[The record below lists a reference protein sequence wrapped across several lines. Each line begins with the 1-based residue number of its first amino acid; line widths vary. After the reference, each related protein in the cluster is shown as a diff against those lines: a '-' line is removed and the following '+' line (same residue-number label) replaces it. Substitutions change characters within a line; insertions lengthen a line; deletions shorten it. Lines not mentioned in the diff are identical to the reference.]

1 MARVCCTRWSDD
13 ADVETVFAVIESTD
27 RTSSHCLFDSNA
39 NVLELYKI
47 QHMSLVQGWHTN
59 LLLRQTELLWSE
71 QDLEEPSISD
81 HQQEERRIAYPRSG
95 LFHQNQM
102 FLDMLHSPER
112 SSKMKQ
118 RHRMRKQRQRPE
130 G

>member
-13 ADVETVFAVIESTD
+13 ADVETVFAVSESTD

-47 QHMSLVQGWHTN
+47 QHVSLVQRWHTN
-59 LLLRQTELLWSE
+59 LLLRQTDLLWSE

-81 HQQEERRIAYPRSG
+81 HQQEERRIAYPRIG
-95 LFHQNQM
+95 LCHRNQL
-102 FLDMLHSPER
+102 FPDMLHNPER
-112 SSKMKQ
+112 SWKTTQ
-118 RHRMRKQRQRPE
+118 RHRIRKQRQRPE

>member
-13 ADVETVFAVIESTD
+13 ADVETVFAVSESTD
-27 RTSSHCLFDSNA
+27 KTSSHCLFDSNA

-47 QHMSLVQGWHTN
+47 QHVSLVQRWHTN

-81 HQQEERRIAYPRSG
+81 HQQEERRIASPRSE
-95 LFHQNQM
+95 LFHQNQIVP
-102 FLDMLHSPER
+102 DMLHSPER
-112 SSKMKQ
+112 SSKTKQ
-118 RHRMRKQRQRPE
+118 RHRISKQRQRPE